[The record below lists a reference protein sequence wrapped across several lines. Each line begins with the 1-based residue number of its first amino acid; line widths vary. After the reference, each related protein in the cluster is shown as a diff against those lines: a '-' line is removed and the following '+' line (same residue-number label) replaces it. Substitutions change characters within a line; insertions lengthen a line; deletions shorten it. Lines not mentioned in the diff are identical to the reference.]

1 MRSNSDIV
9 QGAGIFADVH
19 ILKRYQDAGL
29 KNREIAQYV
38 GKSETYVSRMLQLT
52 ELPDEV
58 KKVIQR
64 KSVTSLELM
73 LVINEQYR
81 KYGQEFLDELN
92 NIDEIRRSKLREI
105 AKMLKKRRFTL
116 NPFSETK
123 NTGKA
128 TGLEVSQNIATQFG
142 KNSGYINLIISLAQ
156 TPHELQDF
164 LIERNLPSIRTLAQ
178 CSVLYR
184 QYGEVFLNNL
194 KVEELNE
201 KKLNEI
207 ISTFRKRI
215 SYMKLLNDAK
225 AIKIMADSGL
235 NYSKI
240 ATRLNKSVS
249 YVYSMMSVNK
259 APKELLNFLIQKNVK
274 SAYVIADCNALYR
287 KYDKE
292 FLEELK
298 KTKEININTLNKI
311 DAVLKERHPTED
323 PFVIAKTIKDLADSG
338 VPRKDIAARLNKSVS
353 YVYCMKSLN
362 QTPKKLLDFLIQK
375 GINSVRE
382 KTKCSVLYRKY
393 SKEFFEELKKTKEID
408 LDTLNKIEAVL
419 KERHPT
425 VDPFVTAKTIK
436 DLADSGVPHKDI
448 AARLN
453 KSVNYVYFM
462 KSLAQTPKKLLD
474 FLIQRNVKSTS
485 VIAKCSVLYQKYGK
499 EFLEELK
506 TKEIDLKT
514 LSKIDAVLKE
524 RHPTEDPFVI
534 AKTIKDLADSGV
546 PDKDIA
552 ARLNKS
558 VSYVICMKSLNQTPQ
573 DLKDYF
579 VQKKIR
585 SWYAMVRFQG
595 LYRKYGREF
604 LKELKETEKINERS
618 LRRIAYTL
626 NNRRITAMS
635 EFTKELDHAKEPA

>member
-1 MRSNSDIV
+1 MPCSSAKARILIKEKNAVVVRRSPFTIQLTIATGETKQPVSLGVD
-9 QGAGIFADVH
+9 AGYKHVGLSASTKKTELYASEVEL
-19 ILKRYQDAGL
+19 LKRYQDAGL

-81 KYGQEFLDELN
+81 KYGKEFLDELN
-92 NIDEIRRSKLREI
+92 NIDEIRRTKLREI

-128 TGLEVSQNIATQFG
+128 TGLEVSQDIATQFG
-142 KNSGYINLIISLAQ
+142 QNAGYVNLIISLAQ

-164 LIERNLPSIRTLAQ
+164 LMERDLRSIRLLIQ
-178 CSVLYR
+178 CSAFYR
-184 QYGEVFLNNL
+184 QYGEEFLDNL
-194 KVEELNE
+194 KVEKLNE

-235 NYSKI
+235 NYQSI

-249 YVYSMMSVNK
+249 YVYCMMSLNK
-259 APKELLNFLIQKNVK
+259 VPKELLDLLIQKGIK
-274 SAYVIADCNALYR
+274 SGFVIARCNTFYR
-287 KYDKE
+287 KYGEE

-298 KTKEININTLNKI
+298 KTKEIDINTLNKI
-311 DAVLKERHPTED
+311 D
-323 PFVIAKTIKDLADSG
+323 
-338 VPRKDIAARLNKSVS
+338 
-353 YVYCMKSLN
+353 
-362 QTPKKLLDFLIQK
+362 
-375 GINSVRE
+375 
-382 KTKCSVLYRKY
+382 
-393 SKEFFEELKKTKEID
+393 
-408 LDTLNKIEAVL
+408 AVL

-436 DLADSGVPHKDI
+436 DLADSGVSRKDIAARLNKSVYYVYCMKSLNQTPKEILDFLIQKGINSVRGMTKCSVLYKKYGKEFLEELKKTKEIDINTLNKIDAKLKERHPTVDPFVTAKTIKDLADSGVSHKDI

-453 KSVNYVYFM
+453 KSV
-462 KSLAQTPKKLLD
+462 A
-474 FLIQRNVKSTS
+474 
-485 VIAKCSVLYQKYGK
+485 
-499 EFLEELK
+499 
-506 TKEIDLKT
+506 
-514 LSKIDAVLKE
+514 
-524 RHPTEDPFVI
+524 
-534 AKTIKDLADSGV
+534 
-546 PDKDIA
+546 
-552 ARLNKS
+552 
-558 VSYVICMKSLNQTPQ
+558 YVIQMKSLNQTPQ

-579 VQKKIR
+579 AKKNIR
-585 SWYAMVRFQG
+585 SWFVMVRFQG

-604 LKELKETEKINERS
+604 LKELEKTKNINEAS
-618 LRRIAYTL
+618 LKRISKTL
-626 NNRRITAMS
+626 NNRRITAIS

>member
-38 GKSETYVSRMLQLT
+38 GKSETYVSRMLQLA

-58 KKVIQR
+58 KKVIQI
-64 KSVTSLELM
+64 KSITSLELM

-81 KYGQEFLDELN
+81 KYGKEFIDELN
-92 NIDEIRRSKLREI
+92 NIDEIRRNKLREI
-105 AKMLKKRRFTL
+105 AKMLKKRRLTL
-116 NPFSETK
+116 NPFSETE

-128 TGLEVSQNIATQFG
+128 TGLEVSQDIATQFG
-142 KNSGYINLIISLAQ
+142 KNAGYVNLIISLAQ

-164 LIERNLPSIRTLAQ
+164 LIERDLQSIRLLAQ
-178 CSVLYR
+178 CSAFYR
-184 QYGEVFLNNL
+184 QYGEEFLDNL

-235 NYSKI
+235 NYRKI

-249 YVYSMMSVNK
+249 YVYCMMSVNK

-274 SAYVIADCNALYR
+274 SAFVIANCNALYR

-311 DAVLKERHPTED
+311 DAALKERHPTMD
-323 PFVIAKTIKDLADSG
+323 PLVIAKTVKDLADSG
-338 VPRKDIAARLNKSVS
+338 VSHKDIAARLNKSVF
-353 YVYCMKSLN
+353 YVYCMKSLA
-362 QTPKKLLDFLIQK
+362 QTPKELLDFLIQK
-375 GINSVRE
+375 GINSVG
-382 KTKCSVLYRKY
+382 KT
-393 SKEFFEELKKTKEID
+393 T
-408 LDTLNKIEAVL
+408 
-419 KERHPT
+419 
-425 VDPFVTAKTIK
+425 
-436 DLADSGVPHKDI
+436 
-448 AARLN
+448 
-453 KSVNYVYFM
+453 
-462 KSLAQTPKKLLD
+462 
-474 FLIQRNVKSTS
+474 
-485 VIAKCSVLYQKYGK
+485 KCSVLYQKYGK

-506 TKEIDLKT
+506 KTKKIDLKT

-558 VSYVICMKSLNQTPQ
+558 VSYVFDMKLLNQTPQ

-585 SWYAMVRFQG
+585 S
-595 LYRKYGREF
+595 E
-604 LKELKETEKINERS
+604 ES
-618 LRRIAYTL
+618 LR
-626 NNRRITAMS
+626 
-635 EFTKELDHAKEPA
+635 H